1 MKNKVFG
8 NLSNIHFIGIG
19 GIGISALAGLLFSL
33 GKNISGTEDNESP
46 ETLDT
51 LRAKGV
57 KISLGLDPL
66 KLPLAACYIYSDA
79 WLSNHPEIIN
89 EAKKR
94 DVPVMSYF
102 EALGEVTNEFFLI
115 AIAGTHGKTTT
126 TAMVGDV
133 LENGGLDPTVVVGS
147 LRSVS
152 GSNFRKGESE
162 YFVVEADEYLRH
174 FLNLSPR
181 ILVITNI
188 EEDHLDYYKNLKD
201 IESAFLVLANKVPQS
216 GFIVCDSKDE
226 TVARIVKGAQAKIID
241 YNKFLFKVP
250 KLLMPGLH
258 NRKNAAV
265 ALAIAKVMGI
275 KPQDSIGALTKFSGT
290 WRRFEYRGETKNG
303 MVLYDDY
310 AHHPTEI
317 MATLSG
323 ARELFPNKKITV
335 IFQPHLYSR
344 TKLLLHEFAGAFSQA
359 EKVIILPIYAA
370 REKPDSTISSAILAE
385 EIIKQGTNAKYVST
399 FDDATDYILENGKK
413 GDLLIT
419 MGAGNVYKA
428 GEMVGLVRKL

>member
-1 MKNKVFG
+1 MKDVLKTFE
-8 NLSNIHFIGIG
+8 NIHFIGIG

-57 KISLGLDPL
+57 KISLDLDPL

-94 DVPVMSYF
+94 DVPVISYF
-102 EALGEVTNEFFLI
+102 EALGQITGSFFLI
-115 AIAGTHGKTTT
+115 AVAGTHGKTTT
-126 TAMVGDV
+126 TAMISDV

-152 GSNFRKGESE
+152 GSNFRQGKSE

-174 FLNLSPR
+174 FLKLSPR

-188 EEDHLDYYKNLKD
+188 EEDHLDYYKNLAD
-201 IESAFLVLANKVPQS
+201 IENAFMELAGHVPKG
-216 GFIVCDSKDE
+216 GFVVCDPKDKSI
-226 TVARIVKGAQAKIID
+226 AKAIKGVRAKIID
-241 YNKFLFKVP
+241 YNEFLSSVP
-250 KLLMPGLH
+250 KLHVPGPH

-265 ALAIAKVMGI
+265 ALAVARAIDINTVKATE
-275 KPQDSIGALTKFSGT
+275 ALRGFSGT
-290 WRRFEYRGETKNG
+290 WRRFEYKGETKNG

-317 MATLSG
+317 KATLSG
-323 ARELFPNKKITV
+323 ARELYPDKKITV
-335 IFQPHLYSR
+335 LFQPHLYSR
-344 TKLLLHEFAGAFSQA
+344 TKILLYQFGGAFSLA
-359 EKVIILPIYAA
+359 DEALILPIYAA
-370 REKPDSTISSAILAE
+370 REKPDPSISSAILAE
-385 EIIKQGTNAKYVST
+385 EIIKQGTNAKYIST

-419 MGAGNVYKA
+419 MGAGDVYKVV
-428 GEMVGLVRKL
+428 EMVGLVKKL